1 MKEKDGLFSMRTIV
15 IDGNFYAVGR
25 GDIKHKFPRYQTF
38 FILCAW
44 KQKRDCAMIDI
55 DKRRI
60 EGAGKRMQIQIRN
73 AKKEEYKAVEALMEQ
88 VQQMHISWRPDI
100 YQFSETVLP
109 YEMFEQAVADHAA
122 FVAEC
127 DGHVAGIMLV
137 MYRHIENPVQ
147 VTRNIIFIDSMAVD
161 EAYRGKGI
169 GHAFFDFLKKLKEQ
183 REYDGIELQ
192 VNAKNEAAYK
202 MYTDYGFTNKSI
214 NMELL

>member
-1 MKEKDGLFSMRTIV
+1 
-15 IDGNFYAVGR
+15 
-25 GDIKHKFPRYQTF
+25 
-38 FILCAW
+38 
-44 KQKRDCAMIDI
+44 
-55 DKRRI
+55 
-60 EGAGKRMQIQIRN
+60 MQIQIRN

-88 VQQMHISWRPDI
+88 VQKMHISWRPDI
-100 YQFSETVLP
+100 YQFNETVLP
-109 YEMFEQAVADHAA
+109 YEMYEQAVADQTA

-127 DGHVAGIMLV
+127 DGHVAGIVLI

-169 GHAFFDFLKKLKEQ
+169 GHAFFDFLKELKEQ
-183 REYDGIELQ
+183 RGCDGIELQ

>member
-1 MKEKDGLFSMRTIV
+1 ME
-15 IDGNFYAVGR
+15 
-25 GDIKHKFPRYQTF
+25 
-38 FILCAW
+38 
-44 KQKRDCAMIDI
+44 
-55 DKRRI
+55 
-60 EGAGKRMQIQIRN
+60 IQIRN
-73 AKKEEYKAVEALMEQ
+73 AKKEDYKAVEVMMEQ

-100 YQFSETVLP
+100 YQFNETVLS
-109 YEMFEQAVADHAA
+109 YEMYEQAVADQTA

-127 DGHVAGIMLV
+127 DGHVAGIVLI

-169 GHAFFDFLKKLKEQ
+169 GHAFFDFLKELKEQ
-183 REYDGIELQ
+183 RGYDGIELQ

-202 MYTDYGFTNKSI
+202 MYADYGFTNKSI

>member
-1 MKEKDGLFSMRTIV
+1 ME
-15 IDGNFYAVGR
+15 
-25 GDIKHKFPRYQTF
+25 
-38 FILCAW
+38 
-44 KQKRDCAMIDI
+44 
-55 DKRRI
+55 
-60 EGAGKRMQIQIRN
+60 IQIRN

-100 YQFSETVLP
+100 YQFNETVLP
-109 YEMFEQAVADHAA
+109 YEMYEQAVADQTA

-127 DGHVAGIMLV
+127 DGHVAGIVLI

-169 GHAFFDFLKKLKEQ
+169 GHAFFDFLKELKEQ
-183 REYDGIELQ
+183 RGCDGIELR